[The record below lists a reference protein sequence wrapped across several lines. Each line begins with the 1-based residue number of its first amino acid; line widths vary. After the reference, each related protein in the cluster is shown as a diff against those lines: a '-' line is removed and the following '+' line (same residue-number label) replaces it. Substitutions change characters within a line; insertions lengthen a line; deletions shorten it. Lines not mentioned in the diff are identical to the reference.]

1 MKTLKIIA
9 LIILVAFIGIQFIP
23 TERNQSDFV
32 PKTDFLLVHNTP
44 ENIGNLLME
53 SCYDCHSNNTK
64 YPWYNRVQPVAWFLE
79 DHIIEGKKELNFS
92 EWDEYSNRRKN
103 SKLNS
108 IISQITDDEMPLFSY
123 TLLHREAV
131 YSENEK
137 KLVIEYMKQIQ
148 DSLY

>member
-1 MKTLKIIA
+1 MKTLKILA